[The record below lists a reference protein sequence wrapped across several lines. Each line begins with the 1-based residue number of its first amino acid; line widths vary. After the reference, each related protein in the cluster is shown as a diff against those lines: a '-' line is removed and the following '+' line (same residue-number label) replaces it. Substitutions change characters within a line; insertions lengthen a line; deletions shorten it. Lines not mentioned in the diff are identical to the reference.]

1 MEAIHQTIT
10 VAITPRPRD
19 LARAVYS
26 MDGDEQVQFLEQ
38 LFYEAFEDKRTAY
51 TQLEIINEA
60 VKKWK
65 AQGKVGIMIDII
77 HDYLGTK
84 GLRG

>member
-1 MEAIHQTIT
+1 MEAIRQNINI
-10 VAITPRPRD
+10 AITPRPRD
-19 LARAVYS
+19 LARVVHS
-26 MDGDEQVQFLEQ
+26 MDADEQVQFLEQ
-38 LFYEAFEDKRTAY
+38 LFYEAFEGTGTGY
-51 TQLEIINEA
+51 TQLDFIREA